1 MEQKSSHLRSFEPHQ
16 WFFLASP
23 WNSKLVMVLGGE
35 GKRPEMRKED
45 SKAGV
50 RRAVGAEDLSQQVF
64 FSIIAP
70 HICLR
75 GSKKLGREEQTG
87 ESQGTRGIPLSQGMC
102 CYSAPGI
109 SHLRSCNI

>member
-50 RRAVGAEDLSQQVF
+50 RRAEGLKTQA
-64 FSIIAP
+64 
-70 HICLR
+70 
-75 GSKKLGREEQTG
+75 SKFIN
-87 ESQGTRGIPLSQGMC
+87 GTVLLFLKQRVKNV
-102 CYSAPGI
+102 
-109 SHLRSCNI
+109 RW